1 MQQRCNNDAT
11 IATMIAPMIATMIT
25 ANRLFEVSDF
35 SFAISTVF
43 SKKFTT
49 L

>member
-1 MQQRCNNDAT
+1 
-11 IATMIAPMIATMIT
+11 MIATMIT

-43 SKKFTT
+43 SKKIAT
-49 L
+49 LLPRDKPIVHEYLFKLSN